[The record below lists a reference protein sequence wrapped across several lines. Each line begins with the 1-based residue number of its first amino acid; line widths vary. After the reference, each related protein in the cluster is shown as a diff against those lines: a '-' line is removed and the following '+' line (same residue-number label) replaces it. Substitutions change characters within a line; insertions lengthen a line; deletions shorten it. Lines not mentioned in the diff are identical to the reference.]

1 MHFQTHKLKKKKRR
15 AQQQQWAREQC
26 FKKAKPWS
34 SLSIVKKE
42 EAVLQCFFASLPQ
55 KLLENAMQVL
65 TSSSST
71 ITTNKQQQQQQQCL
85 TTKLDSGKE

>member
-1 MHFQTHKLKKKKRR
+1 
-15 AQQQQWAREQC
+15 
-26 FKKAKPWS
+26 
-34 SLSIVKKE
+34 VKKE

-71 ITTNKQQQQQQQCL
+71 ITTNKQQQQCL

>member
-1 MHFQTHKLKKKKRR
+1 
-15 AQQQQWAREQC
+15 
-26 FKKAKPWS
+26 
-34 SLSIVKKE
+34 VKKE

-71 ITTNKQQQQQQQCL
+71 ITTNKQQQQQCL